1 MGFPKERK
9 ASRALR
15 NSSSWATPPLAA
27 SGLRSTKRMAGSL
40 AASCRARRAS
50 RTPTEDIVALMPARL
65 NWGAGWLLVCSE
77 SVKSSI
83 LISRTAPLLGM
94 VGVVPPMAAILP
106 SITRKKTKRMILST
120 IRAQITANMVL
131 TNSFIYFISSVV
143 LFQSRVL

>member
-1 MGFPKERK
+1 
-9 ASRALR
+9 
-15 NSSSWATPPLAA
+15 
-27 SGLRSTKRMAGSL
+27 MAGSL

-50 RTPTEDIVALMPARL
+50 RTPTEDMVALTPARL
-65 NWGAGWLLVCSE
+65 NWGAGWSLVCSE